1 MNNLFKALTIAAGAI
16 FTIGVIVL
24 AFTFFNKGKD
34 MAASAQKQILNMED
48 VISDS
53 DKEMYD
59 NTDLTGA
66 DVLTALNQF
75 KNDKV
80 CIKVVIGSTITDYFY
95 TEAGVA
101 VTTNLNTPRDS
112 TNTGKYI
119 DRNAEF
125 TSTLLYDATTKELV
139 GIKFTKK

>member
-34 MAASAQKQILNMED
+34 MATSAQKQILNMED

-80 CIKVVIGSTITDYFY
+80 CIKVVIGSTTTDYFY
-95 TEAGVA
+95 TETGVVG
-101 VTTNLNTPRDS
+101 VTDLNVPRKETD
-112 TNTGKYI
+112 TGKYI

-125 TSTLLYDATTKELV
+125 TSTLLYNATTKELV

>member
-34 MAASAQKQILNMED
+34 MASSAQKQILNMED
-48 VISDS
+48 VVSNS

-75 KNDKV
+75 KNDRV
-80 CIKVVIGSTITDYFY
+80 CIVVENSSDTTEYFY
-95 TEAGVA
+95 TITGG
-101 VTTNLNTPRDS
+101 TGIKDLNKPREVG
-112 TNTGKYI
+112 TGKYI
-119 DRNAEF
+119 DRNAEY
-125 TSTLLYDATTKELV
+125 TSTLLYNATTSELI
-139 GIKFTKK
+139 GIRFKIK